1 MEQHTTMATSPT
13 PTRIAPTPTPDERRH
28 AALLSQLEH
37 LVHEVVELRRVL
49 HEGTPRLP
57 DQITTTLNASN
68 PLRVKRLGYRYLRL
82 FASSATTLTANTAV
96 GLVTLPVSV
105 GWNNLDLPEDT
116 QLTSAANVN
125 VIIQRTDYPPVA

>member
-1 MEQHTTMATSPT
+1 MATPT
-13 PTRIAPTPTPDERRH
+13 TTRMAPTPTPEERRH
-28 AALLSQLEH
+28 AALLSHIERLAHE
-37 LVHEVVELRRVL
+37 LVEVRRVL
-49 HEGTPRLP
+49 HEGSPRLP
-57 DQITTTLNASN
+57 DQTTTTLNTSN